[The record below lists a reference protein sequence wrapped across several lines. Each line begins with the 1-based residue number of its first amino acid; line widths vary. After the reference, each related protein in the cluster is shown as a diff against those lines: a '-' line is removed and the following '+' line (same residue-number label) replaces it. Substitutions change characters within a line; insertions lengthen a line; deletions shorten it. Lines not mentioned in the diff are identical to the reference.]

1 MKIGIISI
9 NMYSKGLNF
18 ACPLH
23 NYAFQQFLLKN
34 GIDSTVIS
42 YKPIYFNNFDLRH
55 PYDYYEKMCADFAAR
70 GRSITEPEE
79 WERIT
84 HLREAWKDLYEERE
98 RRYDKFQNFIE
109 ANYIKTEDR
118 KSVV

>member
-42 YKPIYFNNFDLRH
+42 YKPIYFNDYNLRH
-55 PYDYYEKMCADFAAR
+55 PYDYYASMCNNFASS
-70 GRSITEPEE
+70 GRNETEVEE
-79 WERIT
+79 WKRIT
-84 HLREAWKDLYEERE
+84 GLRDSWRALYEERE
-98 RRYDKFQNFIE
+98 RR
-109 ANYIKTEDR
+109 
-118 KSVV
+118 